1 MKLIINGQEIP
12 QAFFEQRLQEI
23 YPEVQQ
29 RRGDKP
35 PAIIELSARDEAR
48 ERVIE
53 EALIEQEIDRVNPP
67 ADEALVQQELKKML
81 KKQETKRQLKQA
93 GRNRE
98 IVINNMRKQLYR
110 RLQAYEI
117 MEAAMH
123 QDPASDEDVEEFYN
137 KNLNHFKT
145 LEQIHASH
153 ILIRDKSDIGREKL
167 DAVIEA
173 LDSGR
178 DFQELAREFSEDT
191 SSEQGGDLGWLPRG
205 QTVAKFEKVAFSLE
219 LDEISDPFETQ
230 FGWHIVRLH
239 ERQDARTQSLEEVS
253 EQIAMMLLR
262 ERRNESYRLFLQ
274 DLKEK
279 ATIEEVKP

>member
-29 RRGDKP
+29 RLGDRP
-35 PAIIELSARDEAR
+35 PAIIELTARDEAR

-123 QDPASDEDVEEFYN
+123 QDPASD
-137 KNLNHFKT
+137 
-145 LEQIHASH
+145 
-153 ILIRDKSDIGREKL
+153 
-167 DAVIEA
+167 
-173 LDSGR
+173 
-178 DFQELAREFSEDT
+178 
-191 SSEQGGDLGWLPRG
+191 
-205 QTVAKFEKVAFSLE
+205 
-219 LDEISDPFETQ
+219 
-230 FGWHIVRLH
+230 
-239 ERQDARTQSLEEVS
+239 
-253 EQIAMMLLR
+253 
-262 ERRNESYRLFLQ
+262 
-274 DLKEK
+274 
-279 ATIEEVKP
+279 